1 MAWKKEYEK
10 VEKQVKEST
19 DKKLKDVERIYKQQI
34 ADATKAIDLQKQALP
49 DEYRPLYDAS
59 EVQKIVDRRNIM
71 NRMANLG
78 ATQSGMSDSLS
89 TAVELSAGN
98 RVQALNAQQRAALD
112 KLTQTLLDLQSKSAT
127 DLAARQSDIRS
138 QADEYL
144 ASTKTS
150 MYNAYQ
156 QAQAQKA
163 AAEAQERAKQ
173 AELAAKLKQEQEKN
187 YYALVDKYA
196 QENTGTNPYVPL
208 LRAQEETGYMPE
220 QVQAKMRAE
229 WEQVYSKFRSRGYTE
244 DMAAAYAN
252 YAVFDI
258 PIPREDNIKRDR
270 LSSGKYGETK

>member
-19 DKKLKDVERIYKQQI
+19 DKKLKDVEEIYKQQV
-34 ADATKAIDLQKQALP
+34 ADATKAINLQKQALP

-112 KLTQTLLDLQSKSAT
+112 KLTQTLLDLQSKFAT

>member
-1 MAWKKEYEK
+1 MAWKKEYKK

-19 DKKLKDVERIYKQQI
+19 DKKLKDVERIYKQQV
-34 ADATKAIDLQKQALP
+34 ADATKAINLQKQALP

-163 AAEAQERAKQ
+163 AAEAQERAKR

>member
-19 DKKLKDVERIYKQQI
+19 DKKLKDVERIYKQQV
-34 ADATKAIDLQKQALP
+34 ADATKAINLQKQALP

-144 ASTKTS
+144 ASIKTS

-163 AAEAQERAKQ
+163 AAEAQERAKR

>member
-19 DKKLKDVERIYKQQI
+19 DKKLKDVEEIYKQQV
-34 ADATKAIDLQKQALP
+34 ADATKAINLQKQALP

-163 AAEAQERAKQ
+163 AAEAQERAKR